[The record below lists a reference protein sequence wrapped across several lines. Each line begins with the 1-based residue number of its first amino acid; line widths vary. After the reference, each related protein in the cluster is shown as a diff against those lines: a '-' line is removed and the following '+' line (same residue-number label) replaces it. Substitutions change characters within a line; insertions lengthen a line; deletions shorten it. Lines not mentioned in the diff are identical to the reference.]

1 MDSALQGRAWSSV
14 YTRACD
20 EWLIRIFPG
29 QSGGRMA
36 LLGLGSY
43 GQGEMSP
50 HSDLDLMLV
59 YERVPLKLVHKAA
72 DAIWYPIW
80 DSGVRLDHSVKT
92 PKEALDV
99 AATDARAL
107 LGLLDARVVV
117 GDANL
122 GVRAIQG
129 ARAMAHKLPKELA
142 EDLRNRVML
151 RHRDSGELAYLVEPN
166 LKESEGGIRDF
177 HIVRTLGDLARE
189 DNLPSRQELDNANNL
204 FLLVRTELHRV
215 LQRPSDRL
223 GLEEQDIIAPAA
235 GFSSPEEM
243 MKALSKAARSVSYAL
258 REILRQTPGASLAHG
273 SRRSFRGES
282 LRGSD
287 GSMVE
292 TVVSAGAI
300 RVVLAAEQSV
310 EIIQVLQLARIAA
323 TGRLQIDRSSL
334 RLLSTQLRA
343 PEVPWPEAVLQEFV
357 RLLESG
363 EGLIEV
369 IDVLDAVGIF
379 EQILPEWALVS
390 SKPQRNAFHRYSVD
404 RHLLEAVVGASKV
417 RRRVHRP
424 DLLVLAA
431 LLHDIGKGEV
441 GDHTDNGVRMVGVIG
456 HRMGMHS
463 MDIDTLVR
471 LTRCH
476 LLLPETA
483 MKRDVSDP
491 ATVERVAAE
500 VGDTQ
505 TLELLFALT
514 EADSQATGVLAWST
528 WKETLIG
535 ELVERS
541 RAFLLGAE
549 QPSSDL
555 VLEDDIRDQ
564 LIVGGRAG
572 CAVLVKDGILYV
584 AAPDRPGLFSTV
596 AGSLSLA
603 GISIVSADVS
613 SISGVAIECFRVSGW
628 QGGNPNYQRFK
639 SELSRFLTDPTGL
652 PARLEERSASV
663 RPRRPTMAASQQ
675 LPARVVVD
683 NFASQRAT
691 VVEVWA
697 PNRRGLLFELTSTIA
712 NAGYDIVHAK
722 VMTLGDD
729 VIDTF
734 YITGPGGERIADEI
748 RVSEIER
755 ELGRVAE
762 HLSASSRG

>member
-1 MDSALQGRAWSSV
+1 
-14 YTRACD
+14 
-20 EWLIRIFPG
+20 
-29 QSGGRMA
+29 MA

-59 YERVPLKLVHKAA
+59 YERVSLKSVQKAA

-80 DSGVRLDHSVKT
+80 DSGIRLDHSVKT
-92 PKEALDV
+92 PKEALGV

-107 LGLLDARVVV
+107 LGLLDARVIV
-117 GDANL
+117 GDADL
-122 GVRAIQG
+122 GARTIQG
-129 ARAMAHKLPKELA
+129 ARAMARKLPKELA
-142 EDLRNRVML
+142 EDLRNRVLL

-166 LKESEGGIRDF
+166 LKESEGGMRDF
-177 HIVRTLGDLARE
+177 HIVRALSELARE
-189 DNLPSRQELDNANNL
+189 DSLPSEQELEEANNL
-204 FLLVRTELHRV
+204 FLLLRTELHRV

-223 GLEEQDIIAPAA
+223 GLEEQDIIAPAT

-258 REILRQTPGASLAHG
+258 REVLRQTPGASLSLG
-273 SRRSFRGES
+273 SRRSVRGES
-282 LRGSD
+282 LRGIS
-287 GSMVE
+287 GSVVE
-292 TVVSAGAI
+292 TVVSAGSI
-300 RVVLAAEQSV
+300 RVVVTDEQSV
-310 EIIQVLQLARIAA
+310 DVLQVLHLACIAA
-323 TGRLQIDRSSL
+323 LGRLQIDRSSL
-334 RLLSTQLRA
+334 RVLSNQLRV
-343 PEVPWPEAVLQEFV
+343 PEEPWPEAVLLEFL

-404 RHLLEAVVGASKV
+404 RHLLEAVVGASRM

-431 LLHDIGKGEV
+431 LLHDIGKGES

-456 HRMGMHS
+456 RRMGIVS
-463 MDIDTLVR
+463 SDIDTLVR

-483 MKRDVSDP
+483 MKRDVADP

-500 VGDTQ
+500 VGDAR

-514 EADSQATGVLAWST
+514 EADSQATGVLAWSK

-535 ELVERS
+535 ELVTRTQ
-541 RAFLLGAE
+541 AYLLGVE

-555 VLEDDIRDQ
+555 VLEDDVRDQ
-564 LIVGGRAG
+564 LIMGGRAG

-603 GISIVSADVS
+603 GISIVSADVFS
-613 SISGVAIECFRVSGW
+613 LAGVAIECFRVSGW

-639 SELSRFLTDPTGL
+639 SELSKSLTDPSGL
-652 PARLEERSASV
+652 ASRLEERSVSA

-722 VMTLGDD
+722 VMTLGED
-729 VIDTF
+729 VIDSF
-734 YITGPGGERIADEI
+734 YITGPGGERISDEMS
-748 RVSEIER
+748 VAEIER

-762 HLSASSRG
+762 RLADLSRG